1 MANYNKAIIAGRLGK
16 DPEVRQVGD
25 TKVVSFSVATSERFT
40 KNGEQQEHT
49 DWHNIEAWGK
59 TGEFVEKYFK
69 KGSLILV
76 EGKIRYESYT
86 DKDGHNK
93 ISTKIRC
100 TSVDFVGSKQSDNN
114 DSSKSQTNQS
124 NHHHPDAPAANQQ
137 NDDDDLPF

>member
-76 EGKIRYESYT
+76 EGKIRHESYT
-86 DKDGHNK
+86 DQNGNNK
-93 ISTKIRC
+93 IATKIRC
-100 TSVDFVGSKQSDNN
+100 TSVDFVGSKQPDNN
-114 DSSKSQTNQS
+114 N
-124 NHHHPDAPAANQQ
+124 NHPQMNTEPTTVNNNTGYQDEES
-137 NDDDDLPF
+137 LPF